1 MSNYNI
7 ALLERLLKVER
18 ELQVQTNELS
28 TLRSVAYEHPHKKHI
43 EMNMFDY
50 AILRIMT
57 LKESDNTIR
66 FLKEHEFLVKANEQF
81 GGSQVS
87 PSEQDEAFLKC
98 YNSWVEHF
106 RNLDYNIEYAAS

>member
-18 ELQVQTNELS
+18 ELQVQANELT
-28 TLRSVAYEHPHKKHI
+28 TLRSVAYEHPHKNHI

-57 LKESDNTIR
+57 LKESTDTIR
-66 FLKEHEFLVKANEQF
+66 FLEEHKFLVKADEQF
-81 GGSQVS
+81 GGAQVS
-87 PSEQDEAFLKC
+87 PSEQDEALLKC
-98 YNSWVEHF
+98 YNTWVEHF
-106 RNLDYNIEYAAS
+106 RNLGYTIEYSAS